1 MIETV
6 DGTTV
11 EVDTATVI
19 EIDLAIPIANNI
31 VRITKTTTDGIKI
44 ENGIENEI
52 AAAGTGT
59 GTEEEMKEEMKEIV
73 IQMVDEPTGL
83 LHATE
88 LIKAVGH
95 HVIPCIQ
102 VALHRL

>member
-11 EVDTATVI
+11 EVDTATVT
-19 EIDLAIPIANNI
+19 EIDFAIPIANNI
-31 VRITKTTTDGIKI
+31 VRTTKTTTDGIKI

-52 AAAGTGT
+52 AEV
-59 GTEEEMKEEMKEIV
+59 GTEEEMKEIV

-83 LHATE
+83 LHATA
-88 LIKAVGH
+88 LIQAVGH
-95 HVIPCIQ
+95 HVVPSIQ
-102 VALHRL
+102 VELHRL